1 MSDYELVY
9 EPSDDTFLLM
19 DALQYEF
26 DYDNADAK
34 LKLQRASLIR
44 ITLEMGCGS
53 GVGSICLAKLLMEQ
67 RERTDEITEKYN
79 VNHYVTDINENA
91 IRTTL
96 ETATRNGLC
105 DSAVNAYK
113 CDLATPLLDELQD
126 SVDVL
131 LFNPPYVPTP
141 DVDVKGS
148 SIETSWAG
156 GTDGRL
162 VLDRALPQIAHLLS
176 WPHGVAYI
184 ITVDENKPEE
194 ISELMAKSYG
204 IKVIP
209 LVRRKARNE
218 FLSVLKMSLTRNLN
232 NNNE

>member
-1 MSDYELVY
+1 MALTHHLRENIFQSKKFGELNKEAEILAKSCRPAKVPSLDHLTMSDYELVY

-176 WPHGVAYI
+176 WPHGVAC
-184 ITVDENKPEE
+184 KF
-194 ISELMAKSYG
+194 S
-204 IKVIP
+204 
-209 LVRRKARNE
+209 
-218 FLSVLKMSLTRNLN
+218 FTR
-232 NNNE
+232 